1 MLASSILYGRVNTNF
16 CVYLKLIDAYGPLA
30 ADCFVAVTCMRAIIS
45 FSWTFFAGQWVSSA
59 GPAIPFGVFGALMG
73 IFSLFTIPVWFLGK
87 RLRIATAEWV
97 PSFT

>member
-1 MLASSILYGRVNTNF
+1 MLASSILYGRVNTNL

-59 GPAIPFGVFGALMG
+59 GPAIPFGAFGALMG
-73 IFSLFTIPVWFLGK
+73 IFSLFTIPVWFWGK